1 MRTKEFDV
9 NLNGRRLSI
18 VRLKDGAIVAD
29 AEIPAEATDAVVA
42 VLKSSPKEDAPTV
55 KNDAPSAE
63 PTTESSKKKTTTK
76 KTATSKT
83 TKTAETTNDVQPVQT
98 T

>member
-29 AEIPAEATDAVVA
+29 AEIPAEATDAVVE
-42 VLKSSPKEDAPTV
+42 VLTAKKDASPKVETPTV
-55 KNDAPSAE
+55 
-63 PTTESSKKKTTTK
+63 ESKPKKTTAKKTTK
-76 KTATSKT
+76 KTPDDES
-83 TKTAETTNDVQPVQT
+83 VQT